1 MAKDADIG
9 VNSFPKDW
17 PEDAKV
23 GPKFLAELMRRFPD
37 RVKVGTLEEG
47 VREMDEQSWPK
58 TKTSS

>member
-23 GPKFLAELMRRFPD
+23 GSKFLTELMRRFPD
-37 RVKVGTLEEG
+37 RVKVVSTPEETMK
-47 VREMDEQSWPK
+47 ELDK
-58 TKTSS
+58 